1 MFDFVHSLSE
11 SERQRLLRLIRKI
24 LDPIERAEATYN
36 LRPYKPEVPGV
47 VYTNYRANHK
57 ILDGVATAPTDEE
70 VDWVDL
76 KAGRTNDIDR
86 RRGEYTRDCKGE
98 EIAWAYYYPTNR
110 PKLLVRQRPWSI
122 SPCGPDWPTASRIRA
137 MAAGSATGDTDA
149 QAAAHDLFGI
159 AGARDLRRCWRGSYA
174 TCTSSRKRG
183 ITGAEAAPD
192 SFGIGAAGK
201 HKEARDRI
209 LNIES
214 KYGGRRRARA
224 LARRKAQGGAR
235 GHPEHRIAQKS
246 TFEGTAGSSA
256 ADDERGLWRAGKHKE
271 AREDILNI
279 ESRAGKHKEARA
291 GILSIESVRA
301 QKSTFE
307 GTVRST
313 AADDERGLWRA
324 GKHKEAREDI
334 LNIESGTT
342 RSTAADD
349 ERGLWHAGKHKEAR
363 QGILNIESLSCLKS
377 SLESTAF

>member
-1 MFDFVHSLSE
+1 MFDFVQSH
-11 SERQRLLRLIRKI
+11 RKI

-76 KAGRTNDIDR
+76 KAGLTNDIDR

-183 ITGAEAAPD
+183 ITGAQAAAPD
-192 SFGIGAAGK
+192 LFGVGGAGK

-214 KYGGRRRARA
+214 
-224 LARRKAQGGAR
+224 
-235 GHPEHRIAQKS
+235 
-246 TFEGTAGSSA
+246 GTAGSSA
-256 ADDERGLWRAGKHKE
+256 ADDERDLWRAGKHKE
-271 AREDILNI
+271 AP
-279 ESRAGKHKEARA
+279 
-291 GILSIESVRA
+291 
-301 QKSTFE
+301 
-307 GTVRST
+307 
-313 AADDERGLWRA
+313 
-324 GKHKEAREDI
+324 EDI

-349 ERGLWHAGKHKEAR
+349 ECGLWRAGKHKEAR